1 MGGSTLRE
9 SALYCVGCGVPLQA
23 ADPKQ
28 PGYVPEKVLAEAE
41 QDAVCQRC
49 FRIRHYNEVAPVVH
63 DPGYYEDLLRRI
75 ADTDSLVVQVV
86 DLFDF
91 DGSWIPDLPRW
102 IGENPLL
109 LIANKIDLFPKS
121 VKHGRIREWVR
132 RSAERLGANP
142 VDIVLCS
149 AAKGFYIREVMAAI
163 ERHRQGRDVYVV
175 GVTNVGKSTLINRL
189 LHDFGDGGQP
199 ITTSPYPGTTL
210 DTIRIPLEDGRSLI
224 DTPGIVRKD
233 RLSEWVSPADL
244 KVIVPK
250 GTINPRVYQL
260 NDRQTLF
267 LGGLAR
273 VDFIKGPRQ
282 PFVLYV
288 SNALYVH
295 RTKYEKADE
304 IQRTHLGELLA
315 PPEDPSVLPPWRKQR
330 FHIPGGGKQD
340 LVIAGLGWI
349 AVGKEAAEIEV
360 WAPEGI
366 QVELRPSV
374 I

>member
-1 MGGSTLRE
+1 MGGSTVRE

-102 IGENPLL
+102 IGKNPLL

-163 ERHRQGRDVYVV
+163 ERHRQEGR
-175 GVTNVGKSTLINRL
+175 
-189 LHDFGDGGQP
+189 
-199 ITTSPYPGTTL
+199 
-210 DTIRIPLEDGRSLI
+210 
-224 DTPGIVRKD
+224 VR
-233 RLSEWVSPADL
+233 RRCYQRGEIYAD
-244 KVIVPK
+244 
-250 GTINPRVYQL
+250 
-260 NDRQTLF
+260 
-267 LGGLAR
+267 
-273 VDFIKGPRQ
+273 Q
-282 PFVLYV
+282 PFV
-288 SNALYVH
+288 A
-295 RTKYEKADE
+295 
-304 IQRTHLGELLA
+304 
-315 PPEDPSVLPPWRKQR
+315 
-330 FHIPGGGKQD
+330 
-340 LVIAGLGWI
+340 
-349 AVGKEAAEIEV
+349 
-360 WAPEGI
+360 
-366 QVELRPSV
+366 
-374 I
+374 